1 VVLIALI
8 RPRHWVWPMCLFGK
22 VYQAD
27 LSVVRAFGI
36 ESLLADRHEPTG
48 WAVGRL
54 IRLYDCYI
62 SVEDSGND
70 KT

>member
-1 VVLIALI
+1 VLIALI
-8 RPRHWVWPMCLFGK
+8 RPRNWVWLMCLFGK

-36 ESLLADRHEPTG
+36 ESLLADRHGPTG

-54 IRLYDCYI
+54 LRL
-62 SVEDSGND
+62 
-70 KT
+70 